1 MDSRWKTKT
10 IVYKTIR
17 NIFYSVIYKLKNP
30 HNVDILTLDEL
41 ESKEINNIID
51 LAIDLK
57 KELKKGKEKP
67 LLQNKTLA
75 MIFEKPSTRTRVSF
89 ETGMFQLGGHAL
101 TLSPNDLQLSRG
113 ESIADTARTLSR
125 YVNVVMARVYDHKS
139 LETFARNSSIPVI
152 NGLSDSYHPC
162 QILADLMTIKEHKKN
177 LKKIKIAWIGD
188 GNNVCNSLI
197 LGCAKLKIQLSVAIP
212 DGYEPEFDVI
222 KIGKEAEILE
232 VSDNPETA
240 VQDADVVMTDTFVSI
255 HNTSSDRVKKF
266 LPKFQVNQALM
277 NKAKK
282 DAIFMHCLP
291 AKRDQEVTSDV
302 IDGSQSVVWDEA
314 ENRLHVQ
321 KALLV
326 HLLGV

>member
-1 MDSRWKTKT
+1 MTHK
-10 IVYKTIR
+10 
-17 NIFYSVIYKLKNP
+17 P
-30 HNVDILTLDEL
+30 HNVDVLTLDEL

-57 KELKKGKEKP
+57 KEQKKGKAKP

-113 ESIADTARTLSR
+113 ESIGDTAKTLSR
-125 YVNVVMARVYDHKS
+125 YVNVIMARVYDHKS
-139 LETFARNSSIPVI
+139 LETFARNSSIPII
-152 NGLSDSYHPC
+152 NGLSDSFHPC

-197 LGCAKLKIQLSVAIP
+197 LGCAKLKIKLSVAIP
-212 DGYEPEFDVI
+212 DGYEPDFDVI
-222 KIGKEAEILE
+222 KEGKDAEILE
-232 VSDNPETA
+232 VSDNPEVA
-240 VQDADVVMTDTFVSI
+240 VKDADVVMTDTFVSI
-255 HNTSSDRVKKF
+255 HNTNSDRIKKF
-266 LPKFQVNQALM
+266 LPKFQVNQSLM

-302 IDGSQSVVWDEA
+302 IDGSHSVVWDEA

>member
-1 MDSRWKTKT
+1 MNKK
-10 IVYKTIR
+10 
-17 NIFYSVIYKLKNP
+17 P

-113 ESIADTARTLSR
+113 ESIADTAKTLSR

-222 KIGKEAEILE
+222 KIGKDAEILE
-232 VSDNPETA
+232 VSDNPEAA
-240 VQDADVVMTDTFVSI
+240 VKDADVVMTDTFVSI
-255 HNTSSDRVKKF
+255 HNTNSDRLKKF

>member
-1 MDSRWKTKT
+1 MTK
-10 IVYKTIR
+10 K
-17 NIFYSVIYKLKNP
+17 P

-125 YVNVVMARVYDHKS
+125 YVNVIMARVYDHKS
-139 LETFARNSSIPVI
+139 LENFARNSSVPVI
-152 NGLSDSYHPC
+152 NGLSDSFHPC

-177 LKKIKIAWIGD
+177 LNKIKIVWVGD

-197 LGCAKLKIQLSVAIP
+197 LGCAKLKIKLTVVVP
-212 DGYEPEFDVI
+212 NGYEPDFDVM
-222 KIGKEAEILE
+222 KIGKDAEILQ
-232 VSDNPETA
+232 VSDEPETA
-240 VQDADVVMTDTFVSI
+240 VQDADVIMTDTFVSI
-255 HNTSSDRVKKF
+255 HNTNSDRIKKF
-266 LPKFQVNQALM
+266 LPKFQVNQSLM

-291 AKRDQEVTSDV
+291 AKRDQEVTYDV
-302 IDGSQSVVWDEA
+302 IDGPKSVVWDEA

>member
-1 MDSRWKTKT
+1 MTK
-10 IVYKTIR
+10 K
-17 NIFYSVIYKLKNP
+17 P

-162 QILADLMTIKEHKKN
+162 QILADLMTIKGHKKN

-222 KIGKEAEILE
+222 KIGKDAEILE

-255 HNTSSDRVKKF
+255 HNTNSDRVKKF

>member
-1 MDSRWKTKT
+1 MTQK
-10 IVYKTIR
+10 
-17 NIFYSVIYKLKNP
+17 P
-30 HNVDILTLDEL
+30 HNVDVLTLDEL

-57 KELKKGKEKP
+57 KQQKKGKEKP
-67 LLQNKTLA
+67 LLQNKTMA

-89 ETGMFQLGGHAL
+89 ETGIFQLGGHAL
-101 TLSPNDLQLSRG
+101 TLSTNDLQLSRG
-113 ESIADTARTLSR
+113 ESIEDTAKTLSR
-125 YVNVVMARVYDHKS
+125 YVNVIMARVYDHKS
-139 LETFARNSSIPVI
+139 LETLAKNASIPVI
-152 NGLSDSYHPC
+152 NGLSDSFHPC

-197 LGCAKLKIQLSVAIP
+197 LGCTKLKIKLSVAVP
-212 DGYEPEFDVI
+212 DGYEPDLEVA
-222 KIGKEAEILE
+222 KIGKDAKILE
-232 VSDNPETA
+232 VSDNPELA
-240 VQDADVVMTDTFVSI
+240 VKDADVIMTDTFVSI
-255 HNTSSDRVKKF
+255 HNANPDRIKKF
-266 LPKFQVNQALM
+266 LPKFQVNQSLM
-277 NKAKK
+277 NKSKK

-291 AKRDQEVTSDV
+291 AKREQEVTSDV

-326 HLLGV
+326 YLLGV

>member
-1 MDSRWKTKT
+1 MTK
-10 IVYKTIR
+10 K
-17 NIFYSVIYKLKNP
+17 P

-177 LKKIKIAWIGD
+177 LKKIKIAWVGD

-222 KIGKEAEILE
+222 KIGKDAEILE